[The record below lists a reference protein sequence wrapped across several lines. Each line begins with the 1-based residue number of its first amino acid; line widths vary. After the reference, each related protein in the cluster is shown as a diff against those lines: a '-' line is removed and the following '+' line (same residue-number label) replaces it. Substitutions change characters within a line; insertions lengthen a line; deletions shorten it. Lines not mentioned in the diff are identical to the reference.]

1 MRARPQSQLA
11 TKDLDLARQL
21 AGHYDLHNIGLRHL
35 GTPVNDVI
43 AVSAEAD
50 EFALKLYHRNR
61 GPEAVQWEV
70 DLLIHLHRGGAPV
83 VQPIRGR
90 NGYVEQFIVDGQP
103 RAAVLS
109 SWAPGSKP
117 VPGRET
123 YGLLGEAAARIHRA
137 AEGFTPSP
145 ARETYDAAVLVD
157 EQLHRMRHLL
167 VEAGRWE
174 AAVGLGERLKARLAD
189 PTLDWGICHM
199 DLTLDNVHLAEG
211 LTVFDLDSAGPCW
224 RSVEPS
230 GVLRFSA
237 TYFQPWLAGYRT
249 VRPLSTPDE
258 AAVAVFGIVADLRV
272 VAWKLGVATSSRG
285 APLLRVRD
293 LPAVVDGWLDWEAA
307 HLTS

>member
-1 MRARPQSQLA
+1 M
-11 TKDLDLARQL
+11 
-21 AGHYDLHNIGLRHL
+21 
-35 GTPVNDVI
+35 NDVI
-43 AVSAEAD
+43 AVSSEAD

-61 GPEAVQWEV
+61 VPEAVQWEV

-90 NGYVEQFIVDGQP
+90 NGYVEQFTVDGQP
-103 RAAVLS
+103 RVAVLT
-109 SWAPGSKP
+109 SWAPGFKP
-117 VPGRET
+117 VPVGET

-137 AEGFTPSP
+137 AEGFTSSP

-157 EQLHRMRHLL
+157 EQLHRMMHLL
-167 VEAGRWE
+167 VEADRWE
-174 AAVGLGERLKARLAD
+174 AAVGLGERLKTLLAD

-199 DLTLDNVHLAEG
+199 DLTLDNVHLAES
-211 LTVFDLDSAGPCW
+211 LTVFDFDSAGMCW
-224 RSVEPS
+224 RAVEPS

-237 TYFQPWLAGYRT
+237 TYFQAWLAGYRT

-258 AAVAVFGIVADLRV
+258 AAMAAFGIVADLRV

-293 LPAVVDGWLDWEAA
+293 LPAVVEGWLDWEDA